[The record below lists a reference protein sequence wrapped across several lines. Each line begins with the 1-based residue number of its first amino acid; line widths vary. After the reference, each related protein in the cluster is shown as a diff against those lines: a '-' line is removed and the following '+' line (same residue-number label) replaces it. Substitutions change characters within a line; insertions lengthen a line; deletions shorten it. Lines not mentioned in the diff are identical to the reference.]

1 MMLALF
7 EKTKRRGVK
16 KLSHA
21 LLSFF
26 GFGFVYSLF
35 VLSGGFKHISILNP
49 VQKQIDLTVI
59 LLSLTVLGWIF
70 IIMRSCYKKNPFS
83 YLLLPPLILTAI
95 AWISLLYSENF
106 SEGLNMA
113 MYRIPVTLAAF
124 LVGYFVIAAE
134 NRHLINVFICFFLFA
149 CLMACVNIASYLQE
163 TGNYYWLIPQ
173 GRGTSSYSD
182 RSLLIVS
189 GLALVVS
196 GAIGKF
202 YSNRQWVK
210 YVCVA
215 LIFLLFLGVL
225 HGGSRQGLIFFCVVP
240 AAAYFLFLVS
250 KGSLRRKSWRLVAV
264 IYALCAV
271 CFVFAEGNSVVNRA
285 INKYKQGMSVFGSR
299 RNEIWKLSLGGIY
312 EKPIRG
318 HGLGYFKMAS
328 ARQNN
333 GEWKHPHNLFLEIW
347 LELGLLSL
355 LGLLIWIGL
364 LCKRGMGV
372 LRSGQDP
379 LFIPTLLVVFVWFFS
394 SQVSNTWVEMRVFA
408 AFVGILTGRIALAF
422 SLPEAL
428 ECRQKRD
435 GV

>member
-1 MMLALF
+1 MSVLF
-7 EKTKRRGVK
+7 EKTRKGGLK

-21 LLSFF
+21 LLCFF
-26 GFGFVYSLF
+26 GFDLVYSLF
-35 VLSGGFKHISILNP
+35 VLSGRFKHISILNP
-49 VQKQIDLTVI
+49 IQKQIDLTVL
-59 LLSLTVLGWIF
+59 LLSLTVLGWGFVIT
-70 IIMRSCYKKNPFS
+70 RSYYKKNPFS
-83 YLLLPPLILTAI
+83 YLLLPPLFLTAM

-134 NRHLINVFICFFLFA
+134 NRRLMNIFICFFLFA
-149 CLMACVNIASYLQE
+149 CLTACVNVVSYLQE
-163 TGNYYWLIPQ
+163 SGNYWLVPQ
-173 GRGTSSYSD
+173 ERGWSSYSD

-196 GAIGKF
+196 GAIGEF
-202 YSNRQWVK
+202 YSNRRWVR
-210 YVCVA
+210 YVCIA
-215 LIFLLFLGVL
+215 LIPLFFLGVL
-225 HGGSRQGLIFFCVVP
+225 HGGARQGLIIFCILP
-240 AAAYFLFLVS
+240 AAAYFLFLMLKS
-250 KGSLRRKSWRLVAV
+250 SLRRKRWHFVVV

-271 CFVFAEGNSVVNRA
+271 CFAFAENNSVVNRA
-285 INKYKQGMSVFGSR
+285 INKYKHGMSVFGSR
-299 RNEIWKLSLGGIY
+299 RNEIWRFSLDGIY

-318 HGLGYFKMAS
+318 HGLGYFKIAS

-347 LELGLLSL
+347 LELGLLGL

-364 LCKRGMGV
+364 LCKKGMIV

-379 LFIPTLLVVFVWFFS
+379 LFIPMLLLVFVWFFS

-408 AFVGILTGRIALAF
+408 AFVGILTGRIVLAS
-422 SLPEAL
+422 SLPNAKMLPKE
-428 ECRQKRD
+428 KN
-435 GV
+435 